1 MNNAMND
8 DTCDLLCL
16 ELPRAEALRGRRL
29 SADDAG
35 RLAVSAQALGDPTRL
50 SIAALLRDG
59 GELCVCDLAWLTGR
73 SANLVS
79 HHLKTLRVGGL
90 VSSRRD
96 GKLVLYALTP
106 RGTALVEVL
115 LVTREYG
122 ESGGTAPQPISQEVT
137 A

>member
-1 MNNAMND
+1 MAD
-8 DTCDLLCL
+8 DRCELLCL
-16 ELPRAEALRGRRL
+16 DLPRAEALRTGRP
-29 SADDAG
+29 SEQEPAA
-35 RLAVSAQALGDPTRL
+35 LAEGFRALGDPTRL
-50 SIAALLRDG
+50 AVALALRDG